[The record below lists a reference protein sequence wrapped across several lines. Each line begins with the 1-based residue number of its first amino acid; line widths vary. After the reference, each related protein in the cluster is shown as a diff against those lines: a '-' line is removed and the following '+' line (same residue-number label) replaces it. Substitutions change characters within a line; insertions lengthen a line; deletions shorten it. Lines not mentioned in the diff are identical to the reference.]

1 MYLQK
6 DSMSDKIALYARVS
20 TENQDLDNQLTKLKD
35 HAENENQ
42 EYDLYKEK
50 ASSVK
55 EREQFN
61 ALMDNLE
68 NYQYVV
74 ITKLDRFGRSLRQML
89 SNIEEVNERSGGILV
104 IDDQFNIDT
113 RGKQTMQQKIMT
125 NFLSL
130 FADVERRMI
139 RRRMEEGYQKA
150 KEEGRVGRPE
160 ALSEEEKEKL
170 AAMYE
175 SGRYTWKGLTE
186 EFDCSKS
193 VISKALKE
201 KNVLED

>member
-1 MYLQK
+1 MG
-6 DSMSDKIALYARVS
+6 DKVALYARVS
-20 TENQDLDNQLTKLKD
+20 TENQDL
-35 HAENENQ
+35 ENQ
-42 EYDLYKEK
+42 VEKLEDYAHQEEVEQDLFSEK

-55 EREQFN
+55 ERPQFDE
-61 ALMDNLE
+61 LMKNLE
-68 NYQYVV
+68 DYDYVV

-89 SNIEEVNERSGGILV
+89 SNIEEVNERSGGIVV

-113 RGKQTMQQKIMT
+113 RGEETMQQKIMT

-139 RRRMEEGYQKA
+139 RRRMEEGYEKA

-160 ALSEEEKEKL
+160 KLSKEEKEKL

-175 SGRYTWKGLTE
+175 SGRYTWDGLTE
-186 EFDCSKS
+186 EFNCSKS
-193 VISKALKE
+193 VISDALKE
-201 KNVLED
+201 KDLL